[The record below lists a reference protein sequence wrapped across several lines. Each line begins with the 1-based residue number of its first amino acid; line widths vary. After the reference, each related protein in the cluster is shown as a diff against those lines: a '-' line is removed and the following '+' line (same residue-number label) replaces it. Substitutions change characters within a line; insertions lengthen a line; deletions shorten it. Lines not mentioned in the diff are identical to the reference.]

1 MKKISKINN
10 KKLPHYQ
17 NSGLVNNTGYTP
29 NTPSYNNPMNII
41 PSGDITM
48 ENTPI
53 QLLAFSDSGEARI
66 LNPGEK
72 HKFSGKNVVE
82 IPVSSFLYNN
92 DPQSL
97 SLKETYFNLAYG
109 KNPTPMAMGGGD
121 PKKGGER
128 VTNENG
134 VITITGDRIPTRTS
148 EQFNPDTALKNAT
161 TNAIVANILNN
172 KDSKLKFSKGLDSL
186 LKSIDTGGAGKTRK
200 ERKGFIDNIF
210 DVEVGDIKKY
220 QDGNPVVSLSENFI
234 DKHNPKY
241 TSQQEDRFKTNSY
254 NRMSSEA
261 LGNLASIGTMGLGSG
276 MYATANMADNY
287 SNEKMS
293 AIGMGLQA
301 GTAGARLGSML
312 GPLGTVAGGALG
324 GIGGAA
330 MGWYTAKNRNIEME
344 EAERR
349 KELAYMNNAQMG
361 VDKGIYKDGGPI
373 IVSDTIPIGAIT
385 KERFDSIVNSR
396 LHPVMPK
403 GFPKSNINPTLQNLP
418 LGIKKDGRSLDQIIK
433 DLEIDA
439 MKKVKKLKDGG
450 KTKDKFENTETYY
463 SQMIMDKGKYI
474 IPQMF
479 GSLGTSEQGV
489 PIVHIQTEKGEKA
502 IMPDGGIVDTKA
514 TKLHEKMHKDKVT
527 DVFPEGVY
535 IASARDKNKIPKT
548 KAEKE
553 VLGHTPVVYD
563 EFENHE
569 EPKEIKFSDL
579 YSKKEHTPAELAKII
594 EKRFK
599 TTDRQNDAFAQVT
612 NQENKIGRLP
622 YAMKL
627 IELAEGKKSKSNAEV
642 PIAKHGGKVKKYQDS
657 GAVELEALYK
667 NYADQTQKFNDK
679 YQQEY
684 ADYYKYARG
693 ANAAANVLGA
703 VGTGLQSSA
712 FTPAFKSNKYA
723 NEMFGKVPHYLR
735 ESGINEAQKPIYSIA
750 RNLGILDTPTSSL
763 MGRLAPI
770 TGQAINSANATNRA
784 YNMDDI
790 NMDRQ
795 KARYMQGTDDY
806 NVAQSAN
813 AENFT
818 RRQDNQKISQITGF
832 GGRTLTGDATLRGQQ
847 LGSQMQLERNS
858 IDQPFSMAA
867 QLAMMRQQNNL
878 IKSMSEGSGKP
889 DVINYD
895 PNANKSATGGSY
907 LPVAPIFGP
916 NPIPVPQPS
925 VPTPSNPVGVV
936 PTPTPVPQPNNP
948 VGVTPQPNQPIAPI
962 PTPINPVVPTPQ
974 PNPPVAIPQPSDP
987 TVPKPKQPNTINRL
1001 RKRDVIGVTEPLKPK
1016 GSGVYEY
1023 EADKMKPAP
1032 VPKVGDLET
1041 SAERVRYDEDNERYR
1056 TAQQNGEWELENSDG
1071 SKRKVKY
1078 NKDAKATVVVD
1089 KDGNELIAE
1098 RLKIGNIYV
1107 DENGDIWETT
1117 GSKNGINGHSMVN
1130 ILDTFETEEEY
1141 AKHLRTYYESL
1152 GNDKESVDEEVNRG
1166 VNAYK
1171 TAQISRK
1178 RRDEKNGNVKSS
1190 GGSAKKE
1197 SQLDREKKAAEETEY
1212 DSNGR
1217 RIFKEK

>member
-1 MKKISKINN
+1 M
-10 KKLPHYQ
+10 
-17 NSGLVNNTGYTP
+17 
-29 NTPSYNNPMNII
+29 
-41 PSGDITM
+41 
-48 ENTPI
+48 
-53 QLLAFSDSGEARI
+53 
-66 LNPGEK
+66 
-72 HKFSGKNVVE
+72 
-82 IPVSSFLYNN
+82 
-92 DPQSL
+92 
-97 SLKETYFNLAYG
+97 SLKKYKIKKVPKFFN
-109 KNPTPMAMGGGD
+109 GD
-121 PKKGGER
+121 PVVDASGA
-128 VTNENG
+128 
-134 VITITGDRIPTRTS
+134 IDI
-148 EQFNPDTALKNAT
+148 QNPDYMSG
-161 TNAIVANILNN
+161 VA
-172 KDSKLKFSKGLDSL
+172 
-186 LKSIDTGGAGKTRK
+186 
-200 ERKGFIDNIF
+200 E
-210 DVEVGDIKKY
+210 
-220 QDGNPVVSLSENFI
+220 QNPVVQTDGIMDL
-234 DKHNPKY
+234 HNPKY
-241 TSQQEDRFKTNSY
+241 TTPINPQNAQPEAPPPMRS
-254 NRMSSEA
+254 NRA
-261 LGNLASIGTMGLGSG
+261 GQVGNLLSVG
-276 MYATANMADNY
+276 ATAVGSALYAGANSPDEY
-287 SNEKMS
+287 SNEKTS
-293 AIGMGLQA
+293 AIGMGLQT
-301 GTAGARLGSML
+301 GVAGAKFGSML

-330 MGWYTAKNRNIEME
+330 MGWYTAKNKNIEMQ
-344 EAERR
+344 EAEHR

-373 IVSDTIPIGAIT
+373 IVSDTIPIGAIS

-396 LHPVMPK
+396 LLNPVIPK

-479 GSLGTSEQGV
+479 GSLGTPEQGV

-535 IASARDKNKIPKT
+535 IASDRDKNKIPKT

-563 EFENHE
+563 ENENHE

-657 GAVELEALYK
+657 GEVELEALYK

-693 ANAAANVLGA
+693 ANLGANVLGA

-750 RNLGILDTPTSSL
+750 RNLGVLDTPTSSL
-763 MGRLAPI
+763 MGRLAPM

-795 KARYMQGTDDY
+795 KARYLQGVDDY
-806 NVAQSAN
+806 NVGQSAN

-818 RRQDNQKISQITGF
+818 RRQDNQKISQISGF
-832 GGRTLTGDATLRGQQ
+832 GGRALTGDATLRGQQ
-847 LGSQMQLERNS
+847 LGSQMNLERNS

-867 QLAMMRQQNNL
+867 QLAMMKMQNNM
-878 IKSMSEGSGKP
+878 INKTNSGSSGT
-889 DVINYD
+889 DVSPFSLPQSNTLGGMKTLNTGVPASSTPSSANPKFNNWLESYRNNYGED
-895 PNANKSATGGSY
+895 PNLEELMIT
-907 LPVAPIFGP
+907 
-916 NPIPVPQPS
+916 
-925 VPTPSNPVGVV
+925 
-936 PTPTPVPQPNNP
+936 
-948 VGVTPQPNQPIAPI
+948 
-962 PTPINPVVPTPQ
+962 
-974 PNPPVAIPQPSDP
+974 DP
-987 TVPKPKQPNTINRL
+987 KL
-1001 RKRDVIGVTEPLKPK
+1001 RR
-1016 GSGVYEY
+1016 
-1023 EADKMKPAP
+1023 
-1032 VPKVGDLET
+1032 
-1041 SAERVRYDEDNERYR
+1041 
-1056 TAQQNGEWELENSDG
+1056 Q
-1071 SKRKVKY
+1071 
-1078 NKDAKATVVVD
+1078 
-1089 KDGNELIAE
+1089 
-1098 RLKIGNIYV
+1098 
-1107 DENGDIWETT
+1107 
-1117 GSKNGINGHSMVN
+1117 
-1130 ILDTFETEEEY
+1130 
-1141 AKHLRTYYESL
+1141 L
-1152 GNDKESVDEEVNRG
+1152 GM
-1166 VNAYK
+1166 
-1171 TAQISRK
+1171 
-1178 RRDEKNGNVKSS
+1178 
-1190 GGSAKKE
+1190 
-1197 SQLDREKKAAEETEY
+1197 
-1212 DSNGR
+1212 
-1217 RIFKEK
+1217 